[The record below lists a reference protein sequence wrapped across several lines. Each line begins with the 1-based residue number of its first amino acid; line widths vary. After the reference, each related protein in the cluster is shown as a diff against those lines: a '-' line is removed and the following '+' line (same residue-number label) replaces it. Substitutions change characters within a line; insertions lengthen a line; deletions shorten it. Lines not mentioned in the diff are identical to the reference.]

1 MKVVLFCGGL
11 GMRIRD
17 GERSVPK
24 PMVQIGNRPILWHL
38 MKYYASFGHREFVLC
53 LGYRSEVVKEYF
65 LNYKEWIS
73 NDFVLGRGGRD
84 LRMVSSD
91 IDDWTITFADTGAH
105 ATIGERLK
113 AVEHHLDGEETF
125 LANYADG
132 LTDLWLPDQI
142 EAFER
147 SGKIASFMVVRSP
160 QSFHIAR
167 VDDDGLCTA
176 IEPLSDSDLWFN
188 AGFFIFRHSIFDQL
202 HPGEELVIEPFQR
215 LIAQRALHAYRYG
228 GFWQA
233 MDTFKDQQE
242 LEARHQAG
250 DTPWQVW
257 NRPPRTSSAAG

>member
-24 PMVQIGNRPILWHL
+24 PMVSIGNRPILWHL
-38 MKYYASFGHREFVLC
+38 MKYYASFGHRDFVLC
-53 LGYRSEVVKEYF
+53 LGYRSEVIKEYF

-84 LRMVSSD
+84 LRMLSSD
-91 IDDWTITFADTGAH
+91 IDDWTITFADTGTR

-113 AVEHHLDGEETF
+113 AVEPHLAGEKTF

-132 LTDLWLPDQI
+132 LTDLWLPDHM

-147 SGKIASFMVVRSP
+147 SGKLASFMVVRSP

-167 VDDDGLCTA
+167 VADDGSCTA
-176 IEPLSDSDLWFN
+176 MEPLAESDVWFN
-188 AGFFIFRHSIFDQL
+188 AGFFIFRHEIFDYIR
-202 HPGEELVIEPFQR
+202 PGDELVNEPFQR
-215 LIAQRALHAYRYG
+215 LIEKNALHAYRYE
-228 GFWQA
+228 GFWKA

-242 LEARHQAG
+242 LDARHQAG

-257 NRPPRTSSAAG
+257 NRPPQINPAAG